1 MSCSEYNLRLGIM
14 KEYEPELIATGVAKP
29 GAYNGHPFTVEA
41 AVAFGEWMFIM
52 LLTWIKLKKH
62 V

>member
-1 MSCSEYNLRLGIM
+1 M

-41 AVAFGEWMFIM
+41 AVAFGNSLSLIASGLLMFG
-52 LLTWIKLKKH
+52 
-62 V
+62 